1 MVALPV
7 RIASMVP
14 FPVKLRLYL
23 HLLLDVLS
31 LVHVLAVE
39 VLHVYDFGLHRNE
52 SRLVPVV
59 LVVPALRVAVPW
71 SLLLVLGVAVPSCL
85 FLGVAWSVRVER
97 SEQCIVAKG
106 ARPRPRLQGVAVVAL
121 LVVRKRLPVWGGS
134 PRGIQTLALV
144 P

>member
-1 MVALPV
+1 MVASPV
-7 RIASMVP
+7 RIASMVA

-23 HLLLDVLS
+23 HLLVDVLS
-31 LVHVLAVE
+31 VVDVLAVE
-39 VLHVYDFGLHRNE
+39 VLHVYDSGLHRNE

-97 SEQCIVAKG
+97 SVG
-106 ARPRPRLQGVAVVAL
+106 VGLARPRPRLQGVATAL
-121 LVVRKRLPVWGGS
+121 VLRNLLPVRGLS
-134 PRGIQTLALV
+134 PRWLRPLV

>member
-1 MVALPV
+1 MARSLLLPSMVASPV
-7 RIASMVP
+7 GNAYMVA
-14 FPVKLRLYL
+14 FSVKLRLYL

-71 SLLLVLGVAVPSCL
+71 SLLLVLGLAVP
-85 FLGVAWSVRVER
+85 
-97 SEQCIVAKG
+97 
-106 ARPRPRLQGVAVVAL
+106 
-121 LVVRKRLPVWGGS
+121 
-134 PRGIQTLALV
+134 
-144 P
+144 

>member
-1 MVALPV
+1 MVASPV
-7 RIASMVP
+7 GNASMVA
-14 FPVKLRLYL
+14 FSVKLRLYL

-97 SEQCIVAKG
+97 SVG
-106 ARPRPRLQGVAVVAL
+106 VGLARPRPRLQGVATAL
-121 LVVRKRLPVWGGS
+121 VLRNLLPVWGLS
-134 PRGIQTLALV
+134 PRWLRPLV

>member
-1 MVALPV
+1 MVAF
-7 RIASMVP
+7 S
-14 FPVKLRLYL
+14 VKLRLYL

-97 SEQCIVAKG
+97 SVG
-106 ARPRPRLQGVAVVAL
+106 VGLARPRPRLQGVATAL
-121 LVVRKRLPVWGGS
+121 VLRNLLPVRGLS
-134 PRGIQTLALV
+134 PRWLRPLV